1 MSGGLTRDAR
11 KLEKVTLTH
20 KEIFER
26 YLYAGAI
33 SRDPGAVAA
42 MFTEDGVYEAPLI
55 PDGHRLPR
63 RLTGRDAIRAGL
75 SAFHRELT
83 SQGTVNAGQS
93 RLVLHDTADADVFIA
108 ELDAVLDHPGGRREL
123 VSLVQIFRI
132 RDGRIAVLRDYFT
145 P

>member
-1 MSGGLTRDAR
+1 
-11 KLEKVTLTH
+11 VTLTH

-26 YLYAGAI
+26 YMYAGAI

-42 MFTEDGVYEAPLI
+42 MFTEDGVYEAPLV

-63 RLTGRDAIRAGL
+63 RLAGRDAIR
-75 SAFHRELT
+75 
-83 SQGTVNAGQS
+83 
-93 RLVLHDTADADVFIA
+93 DTMDADVFIA
-108 ELDAVLDHPGGRREL
+108 ELDAVLDHPGGPCEQ

-145 P
+145 CNP

>member
-1 MSGGLTRDAR
+1 MDAGG
-11 KLEKVTLTH
+11 LEKVTLTH

-33 SRDPGAVAA
+33 SRSPAAVAA

-108 ELDAVLDHPGGRREL
+108 ELDAVLDHPGGRREP

>member
-1 MSGGLTRDAR
+1 M
-11 KLEKVTLTH
+11 TLTH

-26 YLYAGAI
+26 YMYAGAI
-33 SRDPGAVAA
+33 SRNPVAVAA

-63 RLTGRDAIRAGL
+63 RLTGRDAIRVGL
-75 SAFHRELT
+75 SAYHRELT

-108 ELDAVLDHPGGRREL
+108 ELDAVLDHPGGRREP

-132 RDGRIAVLRDYFT
+132 RDGRIAVLRDYLT

>member
-1 MSGGLTRDAR
+1 M
-11 KLEKVTLTH
+11 TLTH

-26 YLYAGAI
+26 YTYAGAI
-33 SRDPGAVAA
+33 SRNPETVAA

-108 ELDAVLDHPGGRREL
+108 ELDAVLDHPGGRREP

-132 RDGRIAVLRDYFT
+132 RDGRIALLRDYFT

>member
-1 MSGGLTRDAR
+1 VVDAGR
-11 KLEKVTLTH
+11 LEKVTLTH
-20 KEIFER
+20 KKIFER
-26 YLYAGAI
+26 YMYLGAI
-33 SRDPGAVAA
+33 SRNPEAVAA

-75 SAFHRELT
+75 SAFHRELA

-108 ELDAVLDHPGGRREL
+108 ELDAVLDHPGGRREP

-132 RDGRIAVLRDYFT
+132 RDGRIAMLRDYFT